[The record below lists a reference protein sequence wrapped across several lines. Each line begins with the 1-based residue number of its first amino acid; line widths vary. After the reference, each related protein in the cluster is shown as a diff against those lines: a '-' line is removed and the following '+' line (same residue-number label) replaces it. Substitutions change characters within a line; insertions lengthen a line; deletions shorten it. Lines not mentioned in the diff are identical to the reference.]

1 MLNYDAIFHCTS
13 SINASAPR
21 RCVLLEWSGTD
32 SSLDHAPSVVT
43 WGEWEATRS
52 SGCSIWHWQPKQ
64 IAASISTSVRD
75 HGANA
80 RRSSFGQRRIRG
92 SIGFMVCGFQPSTC
106 TVVRFAL
113 SGRLLCCNLLSSKA
127 RLLFLVLGI
136 EVEVCSTHVV
146 VTHLFIESFIHFLSC
161 FWSRK
166 RRFPGSANLPADAA
180 YWAEQ
185 EALHAAA
192 SAQALAGSPDSS
204 LSSHSSNTH
213 TPRLTNML
221 DGPPTNRRGGV
232 APSQQQ
238 QQQQQQQQPSSPSAR
253 GPPPPPMPPQ
263 SMQGARVGPAAPSR
277 FSQPAARGI
286 TGSTG
291 SSYGYGPPNSNGYGP
306 GSSNSANSYGSP
318 GGSNSANSYGSP
330 ASNGN
335 VASAYAPPSSNSYG
349 PGSSNNGANSYSS
362 AASSNSANN
371 CSPPPGS
378 HSAGGSSVTSS
389 STTSSSGS
397 SGGDRFTEAAR
408 AKAEAAADLQALQQL
423 DGRYQYLCLLGGVRY
438 LVFLLPQSCFLPWC
452 LNTLC
457 STISFEQVRPRGER
471 ALVPDDSSA
480 RHSSRHPQRRPPLTY
495 RRKQWR
501 RRRRQQ
507 QQWERGASERR
518 SSGRPRSRG
527 GNGGGD

>member
-1 MLNYDAIFHCTS
+1 M
-13 SINASAPR
+13 
-21 RCVLLEWSGTD
+21 EWSGTD

-238 QQQQQQQQPSSPSAR
+238 QQQPSSPSAR

-291 SSYGYGPPNSNGYGP
+291 SSYGYGPPNSNGYD
-306 GSSNSANSYGSP
+306 
-318 GGSNSANSYGSP
+318 
-330 ASNGN
+330 
-335 VASAYAPPSSNSYG
+335 